1 MGQPAEILRNGQVEL
16 RRWRATD
23 LDPLHRAI
31 EESLDHLMPWMP
43 WAAVQERQQTAA
55 YLERSEREWDSGE
68 VYGYAITT
76 EDTVVGSCGL
86 ARRIG
91 PGGLDI
97 GYWLHP
103 AWTGHGLATLAVEAL
118 VRQGF
123 ALPGIDRL
131 EIVHDEANLPSAAIP
146 RRLGFTEVAR
156 HQVPGGPT
164 APGEVGIDVIWRM
177 HKPTTAQHS

>member
-1 MGQPAEILRNGQVEL
+1 MGHPAETLRSGQVEL
-16 RRWRATD
+16 RRWRMSD
-23 LDPLHRAI
+23 LEPLRRAI
-31 EESLDHLMPWMP
+31 EESLDHLKPWMP
-43 WAAVQERQQTAA
+43 WAAVQERQRTAA
-55 YLERSEREWDSGE
+55 YLERSEREWEAGE
-68 VYGYAITT
+68 SYGYAIIT
-76 EDTVVGSCGL
+76 EGTVIGACGL
-86 ARRIG
+86 MRRIG

-103 AWTGHGLATLAVEAL
+103 AWTGRGLATLAVAAL

-131 EIVHDEANLPSAAIP
+131 EIVHDEANRPSAAIP

-164 APGEVGIDVIWRM
+164 APGEVGVDVIWRL
-177 HKPTTAQHS
+177 HKPVTA